1 MLLLLRYASELAGM
15 LLRVSH
21 VRSLTQAGLG
31 TLLPLTLPLAR
42 LLHEARVGRVAL
54 ARELLLLA

>member
-1 MLLLLRYASELAGM
+1 MRYASELSRK
-15 LLRVSH
+15 LLRISH
-21 VRSLTQAGLG
+21 VRGLAQAGLSLS
-31 TLLPLTLPLAR
+31 TLLPLTLPLTR

>member
-1 MLLLLRYASELAGM
+1 MRYASELSRK
-15 LLRVSH
+15 LLRISH
-21 VRSLTQAGLG
+21 VRSLARTGLG
-31 TLLPLTLPLAR
+31 PLLPLTLYLTR